1 MEQAN
6 PNPIFI
12 GLLFL
17 LRCMVPLLILF
28 GISYILR
35 RLGLVA
41 EPPSSE
47 EQDSSGGKGND
58 K

>member
-1 MEQAN
+1 MEHAD
-6 PNPIFI
+6 PNPIFV

-17 LRCMVPLLILF
+17 VRCAVPLGILF

-41 EPPSSE
+41 EPPDEKS
-47 EQDSSGGKGND
+47 SSGEAKNGK
-58 K
+58 

>member
-1 MEQAN
+1 MDQVN
-6 PNPIFI
+6 PNPIFV
-12 GLLFL
+12 GLLFM

-41 EPPSSE
+41 EPPSGE
-47 EQDSSGGKGND
+47 EAAPAGGSKNGE
-58 K
+58 